1 MKKALYCMR
10 FRMTHRT
17 RLARRIVAC
26 CAWLVFCALWVSGGA
41 RAGAQQTPDSHS
53 TASSSHKTA
62 SPIAPSQAPADQN
75 RDLKFKKEG
84 TTKQGKVTVNIP
96 QSYALVIGIANYK
109 NLPKAEQLKYPDRD
123 AESIYTVLISSEGGQ
138 FPPDHVHK
146 LINSQATL
154 ANIKYQLETW
164 LPKVTKPDDR
174 VLIYFAGHGF
184 ISKGVAYLA
193 PYDLNLHHIASSA
206 LPMDELG
213 KDIGGRIKGKWK
225 VLLTDAC
232 HSGAITPE
240 DNLMGVN
247 HQLINLNTSLFSLTA
262 SRDREQSFESS
273 KWGGGHGI
281 YTYYV
286 VKGLEGQ
293 ADANGDGI
301 VTADELDEYVREN
314 VRNATNDLQNP
325 TSGRSSFDP
334 NMVLAYNPSHI
345 TAAHLPPPKYGTLVI
360 DTNMDNTE
368 VFVDGK
374 SVGVINKGKALRLPG
389 IQPGEHT
396 IKGVHMGFEPDGPR
410 QEMVYPG
417 ETTTVDVRILIAR
430 MRNRAAV
437 KEFDRGMKLYTKGYR
452 QNYIKAGHDFETALK
467 LDPSYSTAALYAG
480 RVYNALYEDQKA
492 LQFFREAISIDPDYM
507 EARASYA
514 AALLDSGQMTEA
526 VRQLN
531 VVTQRNPKDG
541 MAWYLLSQ
549 AYAREGDYADGITS
563 AEQAVKLTPNNAE
576 AHFWLAESLRQKHEC
591 VRSENQYDQYLSLSD
606 FNSGFGGK
614 LDYYVAGFLFGMGHK
629 KEASQQ
635 DIWKQLR
642 GLAYTG
648 LCDCEWMQKKFDTAI
663 GYCQTALRYSPKDLY
678 TNYRIALL
686 FAEKYNADGNV
697 GLLAAARAH
706 FQEVIEQNPYTDE
719 ATRAKKYI
727 ANIDYVL
734 SKQP

>member
-1 MKKALYCMR
+1 MI
-10 FRMTHRT
+10 HPT
-17 RLARRIVAC
+17 RLLLSSGSLFM
-26 CAWLVFCALWVSGGA
+26 LVLLAFSVSA
-41 RAGAQQTPDSHS
+41 SAQ
-53 TASSSHKTA
+53 
-62 SPIAPSQAPADQN
+62 QAPAASPAPASQQAAPSTVAPSRSPQDQN
-75 RDLKFKKEG
+75 RDLKFKNMGPKPKG
-84 TTKQGKVTVNIP
+84 AVTVQIP
-96 QSYALVIGIANYK
+96 QSYALVIGIAHYK
-109 NLPKAEQLKYPDRD
+109 NLPASEQLHFPDQD
-123 AESIYTVLISSEGGQ
+123 AESMYTVLISSEGGQ

-154 ANIKYQLETW
+154 ANIRYQLETW
-164 LPKVTKPDDR
+164 LPSVTKPDDR

-184 ISKGVAYLA
+184 ISNSIAYLA
-193 PYDLNLHHIASSA
+193 PYDLDLKNIPNTAY
-206 LPMDELG
+206 PMDELG
-213 KDIGGRIKGKWK
+213 KDIGGRIQGKWK

-240 DNLMGVN
+240 DDLTGVN
-247 HQLINLNTSLFSLTA
+247 HQLINLNQSLFSLTA

-281 YTYYV
+281 FTYYV
-286 VKGLEGQ
+286 VKGLEGE
-293 ADANGDGI
+293 ADTNGDGI

-345 TAAHLPPPKYGTLVI
+345 TAAHLPPPKFGTLVI
-360 DTNMDNTE
+360 DSNMDNTE

-396 IKGVHMGFEPDGPR
+396 IMGVHMGFQPDGPR

-417 ETTTVDVRILIAR
+417 ESTTVDVRILIAR
-430 MRNRAAV
+430 MRNQAAV
-437 KEFDRGMKLYTKGYR
+437 KDFNRGMELYQKGYKD
-452 QNYIKAGHDFETALK
+452 NYIKAGRDFEAALS
-467 LDPSYSTAALYAG
+467 LDPTYSTAALYAG
-480 RVYNALYEDQKA
+480 RVYNALYEDQKS

-514 AALLDSGQMTEA
+514 GALLDTGQMDEA

-531 VVTQRNPKDG
+531 VVTQREPNDG

-549 AYAREGDYADGITS
+549 AYAREGDYADGIT
-563 AEQAVKLTPNNAE
+563 AAQTAVKLTPNNAE
-576 AHFWLAESLRQKHEC
+576 AHFWLAESLRLLHRTAEAEEQY
-591 VRSENQYDQYLSLSD
+591 NQYLALSD
-606 FNSGFGGK
+606 FDSGFGGK
-614 LDYYVAGFLFGMGHK
+614 LNYYVAGYLFGMGSK
-629 KEASQQ
+629 KRASQT

-648 LCDCEWMQKKFDTAI
+648 LCDCEWMQNHFNRAI
-663 GYCQTALRYSPKDLY
+663 SDCQTALSFSPADLY

-686 FAEKYNADGNV
+686 FAEKYNQNGNV
-697 GLLAAARAH
+697 GLLAAARRH
-706 FQEVIEQNPYTDE
+706 FQQVIASNPYTDE
-719 ATRAKKYI
+719 ATRARKYI
-727 ANIDYVL
+727 QNIDYVL
-734 SKQP
+734 SQQP

>member
-1 MKKALYCMR
+1 MM
-10 FRMTHRT
+10 HRK
-17 RLARRIVAC
+17 RLAGLAAC
-26 CAWLVFCALWVSGGA
+26 TSLLLMASALLAPSLFPV
-41 RAGAQQTPDSHS
+41 RAQQTP
-53 TASSSHKTA
+53 AQNQAQPPAAQTA
-62 SPIAPSQAPADQN
+62 SPVGASQSTQDQN
-75 RDLKFKKEG
+75 RDLKFKSEAPRKE
-84 TTKQGKVTVNIP
+84 GKVTVDIP
-96 QSYALVIGIANYK
+96 QSYALVIGIAHYK
-109 NLPKAEQLKYPDRD
+109 NLPASEQLKYPDRD
-123 AESIYTVLISSEGGQ
+123 AESIYTVLISPEGGQ

-164 LPKVTKPDDR
+164 LPSVTKPNDR

-184 ISKGVAYLA
+184 ISKGIAYLA
-193 PYDLNLHHIASSA
+193 PYDLNISNIPNTA

-247 HQLINLNTSLFSLTA
+247 HQLIHLNQSLFSLTA

-281 YTYYV
+281 FTYYV

-345 TAAHLPPPKYGTLVI
+345 TAAHLPPPKFGTLVI

-374 SVGVINKGKALRLPG
+374 SVGFINKGKALRLPG

-430 MRNRAAV
+430 MRNQAAV
-437 KEFDRGMKLYTKGYR
+437 KDFNRGMELYQKGYR
-452 QNYIKAGHDFETALK
+452 DNYIKAGQEFEAALK
-467 LDPSYSTAALYAG
+467 LDPTYSTAALYAG
-480 RVYNALYEDQKA
+480 RVYNALYQDQKA

-514 AALLDSGQMTEA
+514 GALLDAGQMDEA

-531 VVTQRNPKDG
+531 VVTQREPKNG

-563 AEQAVKLTPNNAE
+563 AEQAVKYTPNNAE

-591 VRSENQYDQYLSLSD
+591 VQSEDQYNRYLALSN

-614 LDYYVAGFLFGMGHK
+614 LDYYVAGYLFGMGHK
-629 KEASQQ
+629 KRASQT
-635 DIWKQLR
+635 DIWKQLH

-648 LCDCEWMQKKFDTAI
+648 LCDCEWMQNHFDTAI

-686 FAEKYNADGNV
+686 FAEKYNQNGNV

-706 FQEVIEQNPYTDE
+706 FKEVIAQNPYTDE
-719 ATRAKKYI
+719 ATRAQKYI
-727 ANIDYVL
+727 KNIDDVL
-734 SKQP
+734 AQQP

>member
-1 MKKALYCMR
+1 M
-10 FRMTHRT
+10 HRK
-17 RLARRIVAC
+17 RLAGLAVC
-26 CAWLVFCALWVSGGA
+26 CSLLMVFSTLLLWGGVWA
-41 RAGAQQTPDSHS
+41 RAQQTPP
-53 TASSSHKTA
+53 ASSPTPTTGQKAA
-62 SPIAPSQAPADQN
+62 SPIAPSQAAQDQN
-75 RDLKFKKEG
+75 RDLKFKNEG
-84 TTKQGKVTVNIP
+84 PKPAGKVTVQIP
-96 QSYALVIGIANYK
+96 QSYALVIGIAHYK
-109 NLPKAEQLKYPDRD
+109 NLPQSEQLRYPDRD
-123 AESIYTVLISSEGGQ
+123 AESVYTVLISPEGGQ

-193 PYDLNLHHIASSA
+193 PYDLNLSHISGSA

-240 DNLMGVN
+240 DNLTGVN
-247 HQLINLNTSLFSLTA
+247 HQLINLNQSLFSLTA
-262 SRDREQSFESS
+262 SRDREQSFESP

-281 YTYYV
+281 FTYYV

-360 DTNMDNTE
+360 DANMDNTE

-374 SVGVINKGKALRLPG
+374 SVGFINKGKALRLPG
-389 IQPGEHT
+389 IEPGEHT

-430 MRNRAAV
+430 MRNQAAV
-437 KEFDRGMKLYTKGYR
+437 KDFNRGMELYQKGFR
-452 QNYIKAGHDFETALK
+452 DNYIKAGAEFEAALK
-467 LDPSYSTAALYAG
+467 LDPNYSTAALYAG

-514 AALLDSGQMTEA
+514 AALLDSGQMDEA

-531 VVTQRNPKDG
+531 VVTQRDPKDG

-563 AEQAVKLTPNNAE
+563 ADEAVKLTPNNAE

-591 VRSENQYDQYLSLSD
+591 GQSESQYNQYLSLSN

-614 LDYYVAGFLFGMGHK
+614 LDYYVAGYLFGLGHK
-629 KEASQQ
+629 KRASQT

-648 LCDCEWMQKKFDTAI
+648 LCDCEWMQNHFDSAI
-663 GYCQTALRYSPKDLY
+663 GYCQTALSYSPNDLY

-686 FAEKYNADGNV
+686 FAEKYNQNGNV
-697 GLLAAARAH
+697 GLLAAARKH
-706 FQEVIEQNPYTDE
+706 FQEVIAVNPYTDE
-719 ATRAKKYI
+719 ATRAKKYVQ
-727 ANIDYVL
+727 NIDYVL
-734 SKQP
+734 SQQP